1 MIVSISVRTFLVQ
14 AHSQAGCGQRGGVIL
29 GSNIEFGDFNV
40 LALIFVIKNELLA
53 LWDRSM
59 HAVKAVRS
67 VASCLFFCA

>member
-1 MIVSISVRTFLVQ
+1 MSQFLFELFLYRPIARQ
-14 AHSQAGCGQRGGVIL
+14 AADNGGGVIL